1 MLNTHM
7 KDTLRKGKP
16 VFGTFLKCNSPALI
30 ETYGRAGFDFVI
42 LDAEHG
48 TYTFSEAENLVRT
61 ADSVNLSSIIRIPDC
76 TEASVLHGLDIGASG
91 VQVPSLIRVED
102 ARYGAQF
109 SRYYPDGIRGLSF
122 DQRSADYGMIPDIQ
136 GYMKHANANV
146 SFIVQV
152 EKKEMVERVEELCQ
166 IPQLDI
172 IFIGPGDL
180 SQSLGKPG
188 QMGHPEVLAAIKH
201 VTEVALKNNIYV
213 GCITLEEKQV
223 KEFVDMGMQY
233 ICWSTDM
240 MMYAAAIR
248 QAASIFSPY
257 K

>member
-48 TYTFSEAENLVRT
+48 TYTFSEAENLVR
-61 ADSVNLSSIIRIPDC
+61 AAESVNMSSIIRIPDC

-91 VQVPSLIRVED
+91 VQVPSLTRVED

-109 SRYYPDGIRGLSF
+109 SRYFPQGIRGLSF
-122 DQRSADYGMIPDIQ
+122 DQRSADYAMQPDLQ
-136 GYMKHANANV
+136 KYMQHANENV

-152 EKKEMVERVEELCQ
+152 EKSRRTVPDSPAGHYFYWTGRFKPV
-166 IPQLDI
+166 
-172 IFIGPGDL
+172 FGKTGPD
-180 SQSLGKPG
+180 
-188 QMGHPEVLAAIKH
+188 E
-201 VTEVALKNNIYV
+201 
-213 GCITLEEKQV
+213 
-223 KEFVDMGMQY
+223 
-233 ICWSTDM
+233 
-240 MMYAAAIR
+240 
-248 QAASIFSPY
+248 SP
-257 K
+257 

>member
-7 KDTLRKGKP
+7 KDILRKGKP
-16 VFGTFLKCNSPALI
+16 VFGTFLKCHSPALI

-48 TYTFSEAENLVRT
+48 TYTFSEAENLVR
-61 ADSVNLSSIIRIPDC
+61 AAESVNMSSIIRIPDC
-76 TEASVLHGLDIGASG
+76 TEASGIAWPGDRRQRSPGPLRPGSRMPV
-91 VQVPSLIRVED
+91 
-102 ARYGAQF
+102 GAQF
-109 SRYYPDGIRGLSF
+109 SRYFPQGIRGLSF
-122 DQRSADYGMIPDIQ
+122 DQRSADYAMQADLQ
-136 GYMKHANANV
+136 KYMQHANDNV

-152 EKKEMVERVEELCQ
+152 EKKELVERVEELCR

-188 QMGHPEVLAAIKH
+188 QMNHPEVLAAIKR
-201 VTEVALKNNIYV
+201 VTEIALKNHKYV

-223 KEFVDMGMQY
+223 KEFIDLGMQY

-240 MMYAAAIR
+240 LMYSAAIR
-248 QAASIFSPY
+248 QAARVFSPY
-257 K
+257 Q